1 MVKIVW
7 SSGYRMSRFWRVFR
21 LRFYTPWNQHNCQ
34 EAIAKGKPFFQP
46 QQPISRSWNPHR
58 RCPNAGSKSFHILG
72 PPTANSSRTRWCEVL
87 AWPPDHQFPCESA
100 QNHAFKKT
108 KLNWSGHIYQ
118 NLSFIYFSF
127 CLLLFTYSAFIVHLV
142 LICISSTIQWV
153 FIFHS
158 LVIHRLLIY
167 LTSIIHLHLIFIC
180 YSSIVHLQF
189 ICC

>member
-1 MVKIVW
+1 MKFHA
-7 SSGYRMSRFWRVFR
+7 SQSRFWRVSR

-34 EAIAKGKPFFQP
+34 EAIPKGKHSRFRDLEILIADAQMLDPKVSTFWDP
-46 QQPISRSWNPHR
+46 QLQTPPARVDAKFWPANRIISS
-58 RCPNAGSKSFHILG
+58 LV
-72 PPTANSSRTRWCEVL
+72 SRL
-87 AWPPDHQFPCESA
+87 KIMLLKQ
-100 QNHAFKKT
+100 T

-118 NLSFIYFSF
+118 NLSFIYFTF

-158 LVIHRLLIY
+158 LIIHRLLIY
-167 LTSIIHLHLIFIC
+167 LTSIIHLHLIFIW

-189 ICC
+189 IYC